1 MGVSPKVGFAAV
13 GTAIA
18 TIIWTIVA
26 VTSPGVFTD
35 AAIASLTGATAT
47 VIAFLLGFAV
57 RDPARGAAAA

>member
-1 MGVSPKVGFAAV
+1 
-13 GTAIA
+13 
-18 TIIWTIVA
+18 